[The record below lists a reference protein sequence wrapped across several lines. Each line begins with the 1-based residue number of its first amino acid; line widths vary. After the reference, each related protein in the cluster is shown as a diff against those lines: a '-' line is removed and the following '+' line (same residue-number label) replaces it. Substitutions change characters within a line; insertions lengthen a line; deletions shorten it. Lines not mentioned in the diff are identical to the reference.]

1 MTYHKN
7 AESLFKHNGGQY
19 SANDLAQYIFWTGD
33 EAGVARAIEELID
46 SGLLSREAA
55 LILLKEIRISTD
67 ELQETYAK
75 YDVTSAR
82 YNMRDEETMPTL
94 ASKQNGLSS
103 TLSPAV
109 LKTLASIPNL
119 LKLEGASKNGKTLFS
134 QLDK

>member
-1 MTYHKN
+1 M
-7 AESLFKHNGGQY
+7 
-19 SANDLAQYIFWTGD
+19 
-33 EAGVARAIEELID
+33 ARAIEDLID

-55 LILLKEIRISTD
+55 LILLKEIRMSAD

-82 YNMRDEETMPTL
+82 YNQKDEETIPTL
-94 ASKQNGLSS
+94 SSKQQSS

-119 LKLEGASKNGKTLFS
+119 LKLEGAAKNGE
-134 QLDK
+134 